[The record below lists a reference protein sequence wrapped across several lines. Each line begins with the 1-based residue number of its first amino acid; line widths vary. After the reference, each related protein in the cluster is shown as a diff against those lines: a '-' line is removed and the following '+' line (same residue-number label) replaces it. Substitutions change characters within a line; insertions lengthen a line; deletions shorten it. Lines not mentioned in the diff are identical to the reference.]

1 MSKKENFI
9 GNFKNIEK
17 SKDKTYINTYVDK
30 NKNIYPFE
38 KEKANKIKIK
48 QALKEFS
55 KDNLID

>member
-9 GNFKNIEK
+9 ENFKGNKITK
-17 SKDKTYINTYVDK
+17 KDGFISSFIKYDK
-30 NKNIYPFE
+30 NIDPAE
-38 KEKANKIKIK
+38 KEKINKIKIQ

>member
-9 GNFKNIEK
+9 GIFKNIKK
-17 SKDKTYINTYVDK
+17 SKDKTYINNYVEK
-30 NKNIYPFE
+30 NKNIDPVE
-38 KEKANKIKIK
+38 KEKINKIKIK

>member
-1 MSKKENFI
+1 MSKKESFI

-17 SKDKTYINTYVDK
+17 SKDKTYINNYVEKDK
-30 NKNIYPFE
+30 NIDPAE
-38 KEKANKIKIK
+38 KEKINKIKIQ